1 MDPMNRK
8 LFKSRDART
17 KLRDMGGI
25 MASSPEL
32 ARTVQTFNVGGRVTG
47 LEQMEADP
55 IRDGRAT
62 RIGSKTFVMLPSGV
76 VLDARTQAPASAE
89 ETLAVQRK
97 LNAFPQRDPIMTGE
111 ETGVNPSYAT
121 DMRDRNFGIGVSD
134 RMSDI
139 PSVEATPRIPS
150 PLSSPPSDVSTL
162 RTAPNLRAPQ
172 GVEDPF
178 SYGSEFAGMSDSR
191 LEAERLAAESGGLK
205 EFGIDIAEGLTG
217 AVRGAGSAL
226 QRGIGTGASMLG
238 MPGVGEFFLE
248 GAESTDELSRRRA
261 QEERDR
267 EAARAARVAEID
279 ETQGVTRGEP
289 LQIPDEGVAAL
300 LPPKAETEDDTT
312 PPPPPLPAPVRAP
325 DEIDGGAETTVPD
338 FDTSYE
344 QALERLGGV
353 LGKGADED
361 KKKKAMANMAMIGL
375 AIASGQSPN
384 ALTNIAQG
392 ALAGMQG
399 IQKAEA
405 ADEAM
410 QRELELAAIEM
421 AQEDV
426 QLNKRL
432 ASAEKIAGMR
442 AAEDGVGT
450 YTPERLYQTNLNAI
464 LSNPD
469 AFDVYTGKVVDPA
482 KARAAAQALSR
493 RGVDASLTTGGRIVE
508 QNGIRYQEQADGTFT
523 ELG

>member
-1 MDPMNRK
+1 MDPMSRK

-17 KLRDMGGI
+17 KLRGMGGI

-32 ARTVQTFNVGGRVTG
+32 AQTVQTFQAGGRVTG

-55 IRDGRAT
+55 ISQGRAT
-62 RIGSKTFVMLPSGV
+62 RIGSKTFVMLPNGV
-76 VLDARTQAPASAE
+76 VLDARTQAAANAE

-267 EAARAARVAEID
+267 EAARAARIAEI
-279 ETQGVTRGEP
+279 EEAQGVTRGEP
-289 LQIPDEGVAAL
+289 LQVPEEGVGAL
-300 LPPKAETEDDTT
+300 LPPSEKEETPTPAPKPTPEPTADDTADDT
-312 PPPPPLPAPVRAP
+312 A
-325 DEIDGGAETTVPD
+325 GGAETIVPD
-338 FDTSYE
+338 FDASYE
-344 QALERLGGV
+344 QAMERLGGV
-353 LGKGADED
+353 MGGEPDED
-361 KKKKAMANMAMIGL
+361 KKKKAMANLAMIGL
-375 AIASGQSPN
+375 AIAAGESPN

-410 QRELELAAIEM
+410 KREIELAAVEM
-421 AQEDV
+421 AQKDV
-426 QLNKRL
+426 RLGRQL
-432 ASAEKIAGMR
+432 ASAERIAGMR
-442 AAEDGVGT
+442 DAAGGSGT
-450 YTPERLYQTNLNAI
+450 YSPERLYQTNLNAI

-482 KARAAAQALSR
+482 KARAAARELSR
-493 RGVDASLTTGGRIVE
+493 RGVDASVTDNAVSSTANLTAEER
-508 QNGIRYQEQADGTFT
+508 DL
-523 ELG
+523 LGL